1 MVRQKIETFFAG
13 FFFFC
18 ARLKNES
25 VCFACVLSFVQLVAL
40 AGHKLAQLLTGRH
53 AAAAKALAPS

>member
-1 MVRQKIETFFAG
+1 MVRQKIETFFAV
-13 FFFFC
+13 FFFC